1 LDVQRFDSSVG
12 IDNNVK
18 QQTTIIM
25 KASKIKTFLSRIEKE
40 LKHNNRTLDDVNVN
54 FRFNDDSDVHK
65 IKCVEEDLFD
75 STTNTIVES
84 IIFKIK

>member
-1 LDVQRFDSSVG
+1 MTA
-12 IDNNVK
+12 K
-18 QQTTIIM
+18 E
-25 KASKIKTFLSRIEKE
+25 IKTFLLRIEKE
-40 LKHNNRTLDDVNVN
+40 LKYNNRTLDDVDVN

-75 STTNTIVES
+75 STSNNIVES